1 MPGIPCP
8 YPAQQQVETKSWHV
22 QQLRLE
28 AESMGLDF
36 HGAEMLAL
44 ARQQKMPMRT
54 VLTLG
59 RQDSLLTSSWLK
71 HLKRVYDAPVEDLG
85 HKVEPHAEA
94 FFKRLGAETVDS
106 LDFSDYQGC
115 TICRDLNAPP
125 PAQQPAQTY
134 DLVYD
139 GGTLEHVFHFPNAI
153 ANCMSLVKVGGHFMA
168 SLPAD
173 QWLGHGF
180 YQFSPELFFRVLSPE
195 NGFQIV
201 RIFLAENLLGRGRL
215 VRVIDPAETGVR
227 CLLQTRKPLVL
238 LVWAQKV
245 AEVKPFQSWPKQ
257 SDYQT
262 RWEAAAAPGPASTEA
277 PKKSIVKRVRKLAG
291 LLVPDSV
298 KQHLSWRKHLLAAQR
313 GMIELDHL
321 Q

>member
-1 MPGIPCP
+1 
-8 YPAQQQVETKSWHV
+8 
-22 QQLRLE
+22 
-28 AESMGLDF
+28 MGLDF
-36 HGAEMLAL
+36 HGAAMLAL
-44 ARQQKMPMRT
+44 ARQQKMQMRT

-59 RQDSLLTSSWLK
+59 RQDSLLTLPWLQ
-71 HLKRVYDAPVEDLG
+71 HLRRVYDAPVGELDQ
-85 HKVEPHAEA
+85 KAEPYAEA
-94 FFKRLGAETVDS
+94 FFKSLGAESVDS

-125 PAQQPAQTY
+125 PAEPPKQTY

-195 NGFQIV
+195 NGFRIV

-245 AEVKPFQSWPKQ
+245 AEVKPFQTWPKQ

-262 RWEAAAAPGPASTEA
+262 RWEAAHSQVPTSTEESH
-277 PKKSIVKRVRKLAG
+277 KSVIQRVRKLVG
-291 LLVPDSV
+291 RLVPDSV
-298 KQHLSWRKHLLAAQR
+298 KQYLAWRKHLQAARR
-313 GMIELDHL
+313 GMIELEHL

>member
-1 MPGIPCP
+1 
-8 YPAQQQVETKSWHV
+8 
-22 QQLRLE
+22 
-28 AESMGLDF
+28 MGLDF
-36 HGAEMLAL
+36 HGAAMLAL
-44 ARQQKMPMRT
+44 ARRQKMPMRT

-59 RQDSLLTSSWLK
+59 RQDSLLTIPWLQY
-71 HLKRVYDAPVEDLG
+71 LQRVYDIPVGVLD
-85 HKVEPHAEA
+85 HKDEPYAEA
-94 FFKRLGAETVDS
+94 YFKSLGAESVDS

-125 PAQQPAQTY
+125 PAEPPAQTY

-195 NGFQIV
+195 NGFRIV

-215 VRVIDPAETGVR
+215 VQVIDPAETGVR

-238 LVWAQKV
+238 LVWAQKME
-245 AEVKPFQSWPKQ
+245 EVKPFRTWPKQ

-262 RWEAAAAPGPASTEA
+262 RWAAGVAGAAAVPSSIRESQKSFAKRLST
-277 PKKSIVKRVRKLAG
+277 LAG
-291 LLVPDSV
+291 RLVPETL
-298 KQHLSWRKHLLAAQR
+298 KHYLAWRKHLLAAQR
-313 GMIELDHL
+313 GMIELEHM

>member
-1 MPGIPCP
+1 
-8 YPAQQQVETKSWHV
+8 
-22 QQLRLE
+22 
-28 AESMGLDF
+28 
-36 HGAEMLAL
+36 MLAL
-44 ARQQKMPMRT
+44 ARRQEMPMRT

-59 RQDSLLTSSWLK
+59 RQDSLLTTPWLE
-71 HLKRVYDAPVEDLG
+71 HLRRVYGAPVEDLD
-85 HKVEPHAEA
+85 HKFEPYAEA

-125 PAQQPAQTY
+125 PAEPPEQTY

-195 NGFQIV
+195 NGFRIV

-215 VRVIDPAETGVR
+215 VQIIDPAQTGTR

-262 RWEAAAAPGPASTEA
+262 RWETAAAPDQSSTEKS
-277 PKKSIVKRVRKLAG
+277 KKGFVKRARSLVGK
-291 LLVPDSV
+291 LVPESV
-298 KQHLSWRKHLLAAQR
+298 KHHLAWRKHLLAAQR
-313 GMIELDHL
+313 GMIELEHL